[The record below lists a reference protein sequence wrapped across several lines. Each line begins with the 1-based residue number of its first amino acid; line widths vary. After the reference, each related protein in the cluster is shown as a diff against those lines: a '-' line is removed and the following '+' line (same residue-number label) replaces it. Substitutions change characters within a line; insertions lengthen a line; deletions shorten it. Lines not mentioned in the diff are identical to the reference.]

1 MYLYE
6 NNRPAL
12 GGGHVPFTHSD
23 AKAESSG
30 FSKKELYLLHSNTVK
45 CYAILK

>member
-12 GGGHVPFTHSD
+12 GGGHVPFIHSD

-30 FSKKELYLLHSNTVK
+30 FSEKKNYI
-45 CYAILK
+45 CYTQIL